1 MSSDQLPESNQRN
14 AEIGGSLNP
23 SAKFGQPKAYA
34 AGVPA
39 ILSTLKH
46 VQQGPGIIKGLRVLG
61 QMNQPNGVDCV
72 SCAWPDPESRS
83 MFEFCEN
90 GAKAIADESTNAR
103 IEADFFRK
111 HSIEE
116 LSKQSD
122 YWLNA
127 QGRLTEPMVRRPGAS
142 HYQPLEW
149 DEAFSLIANR
159 LKSLEHPNQASFYT
173 SGRTS
178 NEAAYL
184 YQLMV
189 RKFGTNNLPDCSNMC
204 HESTGVALSETVGI
218 GKGTIKLEDL
228 YEAQLILVVG
238 QNPGTNHP
246 RMLSALQKAKAN
258 GAIVVSIN
266 PLQEAGLQGFKNPQ
280 DFLNPLKA
288 VQTLVGPAETVA
300 DRWLPVKL
308 NGDVALFQALCKRLL
323 ELEQQNPNVIDRNFI
338 DNSCSG
344 FAAFKEQTEQLTWDE
359 LLQGCALP
367 YVQIQELA
375 DLIATRS
382 KMVLCWAMGI
392 TQHRNGVD
400 NIRAMVNL
408 CLMRGSIGK
417 PGAGLCPVRGHSNVQ
432 GDRTVGITCRPK
444 PEFLDALETR
454 YQFTAPREVGL
465 DTVASIEAMER
476 GQIKVFTAMGG
487 NFLSACPDTA
497 RVAKAFSHCDL
508 TVQISTKLNRS
519 HLVTG
524 QTALILPCLGRTE
537 LDQQTGQPQFV
548 TVENSMG
555 KVHRSQGRLAPA
567 SSKLLSE
574 VAIVC
579 RLAQKLWPQDS
590 LRWQQWNQ
598 DYRTIRSEIEA
609 VVGGFANYEQQ
620 VQGNGFYLPN
630 GPRQGHFP
638 TASGKAQFSVV
649 PLPHWEFN
657 DGELL
662 MMTIRSHDQF
672 NTTIYGLDDRYRGVY
687 QERQVVF
694 LSPTQ
699 ASQLGFCDGQ
709 VVNIHNRQGVQVDQ
723 FRIVT
728 YPMADGCCATYFP
741 ECNPLIPLDS
751 YADGSRTPTSKS
763 VIVTL
768 RAARK

>member
-1 MSSDQLPESNQRN
+1 MSNEHLPESNQRN

-23 SAKFGQPKAYA
+23 SAKFGEPKAYA
-34 AGVPA
+34 AGIPA

-46 VQQGPGIIKGLRVLG
+46 VQQGPGLIKGLRVLG

-90 GAKAIADESTNAR
+90 GAKAVTDESTNAR

-142 HYQPLEW
+142 HYQPIDW
-149 DEAFSLIANR
+149 DEAFSLIADR
-159 LKSLEHPNQASFYT
+159 LKSLADPNQASFYT

-184 YQLMV
+184 YQLLV

-204 HESTGVALSETVGI
+204 HESTGVALLETVGI
-218 GKGTIKLEDL
+218 GKGTIKLEVL

-258 GAIVVSIN
+258 GAIIVSIN

-323 ELEQQNPNVIDRNFI
+323 ELEQQNPNILDRKFI
-338 DNSCSG
+338 DNSCLG
-344 FAAFKEQTEQLTWDE
+344 FASFKDQMERLTWDE

-367 YVQIQELA
+367 FAQIQELA
-375 DLIATRS
+375 DLIAIRP

-417 PGAGLCPVRGHSNVQ
+417 PGAGLCPVRGNSNVQ

-444 PEFLDALETR
+444 ADFLDALETR
-454 YQFTAPREVGL
+454 YRFTAPREVGL

-476 GQIKVFTAMGG
+476 GQVKVFTAMGG

-497 RVAKAFSHCDL
+497 RVAKAFAHCDL

-590 LRWQQWNQ
+590 LSWQQWNQ

-620 VQGNGFYLPN
+620 VRGNGFYLPN
-630 GPRQGHFP
+630 GPRHGSFP

-649 PLPHWEFN
+649 PLPQWELN
-657 DGELL
+657 NGELL

-699 ASQLGFCDGQ
+699 ASQLGFSDGQ

-763 VIVTL
+763 VIVRL
-768 RAARK
+768 KRA